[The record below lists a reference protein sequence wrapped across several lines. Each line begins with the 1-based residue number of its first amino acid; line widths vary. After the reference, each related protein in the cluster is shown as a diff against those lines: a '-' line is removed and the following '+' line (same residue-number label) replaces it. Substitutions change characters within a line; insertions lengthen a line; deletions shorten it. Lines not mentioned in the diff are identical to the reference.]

1 MNAYLAMDAANVK
14 AEIDRLLTAYPELA
28 EDETL
33 RLDTLD
39 GETNLTAII
48 ERALTER
55 QDALSMVGAV
65 KERMDALA
73 VRKGRYERKDKAM
86 KALIK
91 GLMEVADIPKLQ
103 LAEATLSVTSP
114 RMTVNVLN
122 VDELPQGYY
131 RTKKEADKT
140 ALKSALEQGEQ
151 IPGAELVLGE
161 SGLTV
166 RTK

>member
-14 AEIDRLLTAYPELA
+14 AEIDRLLAAYPELA

-48 ERALTER
+48 ERALSER
-55 QDALSMVGAV
+55 QDALVMVAAI
-65 KERMDALA
+65 KERLDALGS
-73 VRKGRYERKDKAM
+73 RKSRYERKDKAM

-122 VDELPQGYY
+122 VDDLPQGYY

-140 ALKSALEQGEQ
+140 ALKSALEKGEK